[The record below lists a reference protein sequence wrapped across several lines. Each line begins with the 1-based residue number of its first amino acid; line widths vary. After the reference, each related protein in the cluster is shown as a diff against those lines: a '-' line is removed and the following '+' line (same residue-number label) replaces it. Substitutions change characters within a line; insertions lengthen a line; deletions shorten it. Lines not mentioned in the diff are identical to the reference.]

1 MVLLQIWNGLSS
13 VGGLFGFMVGVFW
26 FLHKRK
32 QPFLI
37 FVDMLC
43 FGMLVGF
50 TTGRL
55 GCALVHDHPG
65 TLLTGDHPLSFLAVH
80 GWNNIEAQVRWDL
93 GLLEFLYLV
102 PIVAYMHLGFP
113 WKTARPGRLVGVTAL
128 LYGPFRLFLDSFR
141 AEDKTYLGMTPA
153 QYFTIAMLAIG
164 VYFTF
169 LRKPKASDLAWS
181 KESEYQAARKAKIEA
196 ERAAEATAKAEA
208 KAEADD

>member
-1 MVLLQIWNGLSS
+1 MTDEGKQSARLDHAGQPVAI
-13 VGGLFGFMVGVFW
+13 VHEGFFVYAGA
-26 FLHKRK
+26 RK
-32 QPFLI
+32 QADLDALNALANVQAIRLDVTVQADVDAAVATVREGGRGLYGLI
-37 FVDMLC
+37 NNAGV
-43 FGMLVGF
+43 LVM
-50 TTGRL
+50 
-55 GCALVHDHPG
+55 A
-65 TLLTGDHPLSFLAVH
+65 PLIELREQDLAFQLDA
-80 GWNNIEAQVRWDL
+80 N
-93 GLLEFLYLV
+93 
-102 PIVAYMHLGFP
+102 
-113 WKTARPGRLVGVTAL
+113 